1 MKYYATQLSDHVKN
15 IFRLKLQKNKNIQ
28 TQLKNYSKCE
38 IDNLQ
43 IIFFATWRL
52 FVRQTDT
59 LILRLRM
66 ALLSA
71 WKQPAPSTKWY
82 KINIT

>member
-38 IDNLQ
+38 IDYLK
-43 IIFFATWRL
+43 IIFL
-52 FVRQTDT
+52 PHDSYLYDRQT

-71 WKQPAPSTKWY
+71 
-82 KINIT
+82 

>member
-38 IDNLQ
+38 IDNL
-43 IIFFATWRL
+43 
-52 FVRQTDT
+52 
-59 LILRLRM
+59 
-66 ALLSA
+66 
-71 WKQPAPSTKWY
+71 
-82 KINIT
+82 